1 MWLYLTDENL
11 HLMEGD
17 EYEQKLP
24 VKKLEGKKVKVENI
38 PQEWFSEKRDLIVNF
53 DGIEPRPKR

>member
-1 MWLYLTDENL
+1 
-11 HLMEGD
+11 MEGD